1 MFNIAFSFGLAIYR
15 VKMCKNIVN
24 KCKQIN
30 LQYTKS

>member
-30 LQYTKS
+30 QQDAKS